1 MKFIQTLLSGAYIV
15 ELEPFRDE
23 RGFFVRTF
31 CKNEFSAIG
40 HVKEFVQFNHSMT
53 RHKGTIRGMHY
64 QVPPSAEIKL
74 IRCISGEVY
83 DVIIDIR
90 KDSPTFLQ
98 HFHIILSDENLKMLY
113 VPEGF
118 AHGFQTLANNSQM
131 IYHHTAYY
139 NPANERGLRFDD
151 PALGIRWPLPP
162 GNLTEKDRKYPLIN
176 NQFKG
181 IKI

>member
-139 NPANERGLRFDD
+139 NPAYERGLRSDD

-162 GNLTEKDRKYPLIN
+162 GNMTGKDRKYPLIN